1 MAHRDRV
8 ERAGN
13 LAVTAEDAARKVDLI
28 NGGVTLAGRD
38 AVLGR
43 VLGGH
48 DADAVG
54 RAGGRAERAAD
65 ALLEA
70 AVLKTVELMA
80 TAEAWVDGDL
90 LFRVLNRVNAHPKLA
105 KGRFE
110 AAQRLAKGAVKAA
123 GAARLLR
130 SADYFNHVFFWIP
143 GHFQTPIRRQ
153 Q

>member
-8 ERAGN
+8 EWAGN
-13 LAVTAEDAARKVDLI
+13 LAVAAEDAARKVDLI
-28 NGGVTLAGRD
+28 NGGVALTGRD

-54 RAGGRAERAAD
+54 RAGGGAERTAD

-70 AVLKTVELMA
+70 AVLKAVELMA
-80 TAEAWVDGDL
+80 AAEARVNGDL

-105 KGRFE
+105 EGRLK
-110 AAQRLAKGAVKAA
+110 AAQRLAKGAVETT